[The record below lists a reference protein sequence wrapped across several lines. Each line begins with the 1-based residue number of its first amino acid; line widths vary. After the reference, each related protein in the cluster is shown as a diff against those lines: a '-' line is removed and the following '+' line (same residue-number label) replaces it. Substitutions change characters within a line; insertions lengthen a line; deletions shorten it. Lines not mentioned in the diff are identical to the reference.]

1 MIIYTHL
8 YILWICL
15 SSFNDFIKRKME
27 HRVCDTAKVYTATEL
42 KGIRLNV
49 EQDRR
54 LRILHTDT
62 CLTIRKLRL
71 NKRWKREKTKSKDN
85 HRRTANLSNL
95 ITIPLKITPSN
106 RNLEK
111 QCKLMTL
118 NAQSVKN
125 KDTLIMDNIIEN
137 KVDACVVTET
147 WLKEHDSIWISNSE
161 FQKKIT
167 ISLRWQIEI
176 KGKEDWP

>member
-1 MIIYTHL
+1 
-8 YILWICL
+8 
-15 SSFNDFIKRKME
+15 ME
-27 HRVCDTAKVYTATEL
+27 HRVCDTVKVYTVTEL
-42 KGIRLNV
+42 KDIRMKV

-54 LRILHTDT
+54 LHILHTDT

-95 ITIPLKITPSN
+95 ITIPLKITPGN
-106 RNLEK
+106 RNLER

-125 KDTLIMDNIIEN
+125 
-137 KVDACVVTET
+137 
-147 WLKEHDSIWISNSE
+147 
-161 FQKKIT
+161 
-167 ISLRWQIEI
+167 
-176 KGKEDWP
+176 

>member
-1 MIIYTHL
+1 
-8 YILWICL
+8 
-15 SSFNDFIKRKME
+15 ME
-27 HRVCDTAKVYTATEL
+27 HRVCDTVKVYTATEL
-42 KGIRLNV
+42 KDIRMKV

-54 LRILHTDT
+54 HHILHTDT

-95 ITIPLKITPSN
+95 ITIPLKITPGN
-106 RNLEK
+106 RNLER

-125 KDTLIMDNIIEN
+125 KDTLI
-137 KVDACVVTET
+137 
-147 WLKEHDSIWISNSE
+147 
-161 FQKKIT
+161 T
-167 ISLRWQIEI
+167 IS
-176 KGKEDWP
+176 